1 MAVALSSSATM
12 YLRIRQLIDREDTA
26 YFTDAE
32 IEEFLES
39 AVDEFIHQYYGV
51 FEVNQE
57 VRDKL
62 QSLVNKTTASFP
74 ASTLEYNLTD
84 IDAAYMR
91 LLSATLT
98 NDPKTRVKIIQLSD
112 LSAYLSD
119 PFNKATDDSPVIYIK
134 GSKLHILGPSK
145 KTDVDVYWLKYTN
158 TFSDLP
164 DHTYEE
170 LCNITA
176 RKILATLGDPRYEIQ
191 SREIT
196 TERRG

>member
-1 MAVALSSSATM
+1 MAVALSNIAGMRS
-12 YLRIRQLIDREDTA
+12 RIRQLIDREDTA
-26 YFTDAE
+26 YFSDAE
-32 IEEFLES
+32 VDEFLES
-39 AVDEFIHQYYGV
+39 AVDEFVNQYYSV

-74 ASTLEYNLTD
+74 AGTLEYALSGLSD
-84 IDAAYMR
+84 YMR

-119 PFNKATDDSPVIYIK
+119 PFNKATDESPVIYIK
-134 GSKLHILGPSK
+134 GSKLYIVGPSR
-145 KTDVDVYWLKYTN
+145 KTDVDIYWLKYTN
-158 TFSDLP
+158 TFDDLP
-164 DHTYEE
+164 SHTYEE

-176 RKILATLGDPRYEIQ
+176 RRILATLGDPRYEIQ
-191 SREIT
+191 AREIT